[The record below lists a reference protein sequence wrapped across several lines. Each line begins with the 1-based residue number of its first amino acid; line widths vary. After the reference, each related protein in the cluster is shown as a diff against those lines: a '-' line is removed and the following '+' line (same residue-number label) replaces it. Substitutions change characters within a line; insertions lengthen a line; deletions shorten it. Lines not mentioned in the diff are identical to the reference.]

1 MNAKRDFV
9 ERLGR
14 LFSDLGLPRT
24 AGQVLGYLVVAE
36 EEPVA
41 LSELAQE
48 LGLSKASASL
58 ATRLLE
64 RYRAIERVHR
74 PGDRQ
79 AYYRL
84 AEDAWRRVI
93 EQDLA
98 FTQEVAGIAAQA
110 ARALP
115 GPGAQKRL
123 SELARVYRRY
133 GEKIKELLEEEWPD
147 SP

>member
-1 MNAKRDFV
+1 MDAKRAFA

-24 AGQVLGYLVVAE
+24 AGLVLGYLVVAD

-41 LSELAQE
+41 LSDLARE

-74 PGDRQ
+74 PGDRR

-98 FTQEVAGIAAQA
+98 FVRELAGIAEQA
-110 ARALP
+110 AAAP
-115 GPGAQKRL
+115 SGPGARGRL
-123 SELARVYRRY
+123 AELARVYRRY
-133 GEKIKELLEEEWPD
+133 GEKLKELLEEEWPA